1 MADATPYFDLKLAR
15 AAVHVEEFKRRSQEY
30 LSSCDYDFTGETYND
45 HRIARLSIS
54 PLPERDLA
62 IVAGDVLYNVRSCLD
77 QVAAA
82 LVPRKHRRDVMFP
95 IFHEGVWDEEIKEK
109 ADAAHRWQKLVGL
122 VHPDAVPV
130 LKGVQPLTGQETNGL
145 RMLNALCNRDKH
157 FGALSVDPRL
167 VGPQLRSVY
176 ADGRAAGKGLSE
188 DEGMPNGEPVR
199 LDLEVTEFA
208 FKGDI
213 VLVLDAPHL
222 DVPGGFRVPDVFD
235 ALLAY
240 TSVVLTH
247 LRPYVVDPD

>member
-15 AAVHVEEFKRRSQEY
+15 AAVHVEEFKRRSREY
-30 LSSCDYDFTGETYND
+30 LSSCDYDFIRETYPD
-45 HRIARLSIS
+45 HYLARLSIS

-77 QVAAA
+77 QAAAA

-95 IFHEGVWDEEIKEK
+95 IFHEGVWHEESK
-109 ADAAHRWQKLVGL
+109 ASGDAAHRWQKLIGL

-130 LKGVQPLTGQETNGL
+130 LKGVQPLTGQETNGF
-145 RMLNALCNRDKH
+145 RMLSALCNRDKH

-167 VGPQLRSVY
+167 VGAQLRSWY
-176 ADGRAAGKGLSE
+176 SDGKAGGKDLSE
-188 DEGMPNGEPVR
+188 DEGMPNGEAVR
-199 LDLEVTEFA
+199 LDLNVTEFA
-208 FKGDI
+208 FNGSI

-222 DVPGGFRVPDVFD
+222 EVPGGFRVPEVFD

-240 TSVVLTH
+240 TRVVLGH